1 LALAFF
7 GGYFAVTMAAIEAA
21 KMCGWETT
29 IAALHDLHDN
39 YNLALEAHYKDNQ
52 EDLDNDGS

>member
-7 GGYFAVTMAAIEAA
+7 GGYFAVTIAAIEAA

-29 IAALHDLHDN
+29 MAALRDLHDN
-39 YNLALEAHYKDNQ
+39 YNLALEAHYKDDQ
-52 EDLDNDGS
+52 EDLDNDGA